1 MTERKLI
8 ALIKNGANIVVDWL
22 DADCASLFFG
32 ECKAISAAPS

>member
-8 ALIKNGANIVVDWL
+8 ALIKNGANIVVIGL
-22 DADCASLFFG
+22 MLIAFPR